1 MQTITW
7 RLFLTNKPWVALAVN
22 PDLPISEGPVEKA
35 LQGIADFKAI
45 EIPYKTLSN
54 AEEKECS
61 ALLQGASGLLLRSGY
76 ATSTL
81 VALLPSLKV
90 IGVHGTGVDP
100 VDVDAC
106 SKLGITVTNT
116 PGANADA
123 VTELS
128 FALMISLLRRIPKS
142 AELAMRDKRWDEARF
157 TGGELRGKTLGL
169 VGFGQIGQRVAKIA
183 NAFGMTV
190 IAADPQVAPATMKSF
205 GAESSTLE
213 HLLSAADI
221 VSLHAPAIATTINM
235 INRQSIAAMKTGA
248 LLINCARGALVDELA
263 VAEALHSGQLG
274 GAALDVLQGE
284 PPNPES
290 PIFNA
295 PNFLLTPH
303 MAGSTYECL
312 DTVAHM
318 AATDIANVLAG
329 RAPLHPV
336 N

>member
-1 MQTITW
+1 M
-7 RLFLTNKPWVALAVN
+7 TNKPWVALAVN
-22 PDLPISEGPVEKA
+22 PDLPISEGPVKNA
-35 LQGIADFKAI
+35 LQDIADYKAI
-45 EIPYKTLSN
+45 EIPYKKLSD
-54 AEEKECS
+54 AEEKDCA

-76 ATSTL
+76 ATDTL
-81 VALLPSLKV
+81 VAQLPSLKV

-100 VDVDAC
+100 VDVEAC
-106 SKLGITVTNT
+106 SKQGITVTNT

-128 FALMISLLRRIPKS
+128 FALMISLLRKIPES
-142 AELAMRDKRWDEARF
+142 AERAMRDKQWDEARF

-183 NAFGMTV
+183 NAFGMHV
-190 IAADPQVAPATMKSF
+190 IASDPQIEPATIESF
-205 GAESSTLE
+205 GAESAVLE
-213 HLLSAADI
+213 KVLGSADI
-221 VSLHAPAIATTINM
+221 VSLHAPAVAATMNLINQ
-235 INRQSIAAMKTGA
+235 QSIAAMKPGA
-248 LLINCARGALVDELA
+248 LLINCARGALVDEVA
-263 VAEALHSGQLG
+263 VAEALLSGQLG

-284 PPNPES
+284 PPNPQS
-290 PIFNA
+290 PIFDA

-329 RAPLHPV
+329 RPPLHPV